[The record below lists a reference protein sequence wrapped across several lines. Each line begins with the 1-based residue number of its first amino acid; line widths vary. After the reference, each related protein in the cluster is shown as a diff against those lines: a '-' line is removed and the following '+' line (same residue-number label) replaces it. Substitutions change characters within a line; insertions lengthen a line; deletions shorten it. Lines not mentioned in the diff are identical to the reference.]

1 MWELAHKEG
10 WALKN
15 RCFWTVVLEKTLDSP
30 LDCKEIKPVHPK
42 GNQSWIFIYSL
53 KGLML
58 KLKLQYFGHLMWRAA
73 SLEKTLMLGKIEGRR
88 RSQQRMR
95 WLAGITDSMNMS
107 LSKFWEM
114 VKVRE
119 AWHAAVHEVTKSWTQ
134 LNNWTLT
141 ILVGRRESLPL
152 QPLPHPPGFL
162 FYLFFCF
169 SVTKSCLTLR
179 DCMGCSTQCFPV
191 LHHLLEFA
199 QVHVHCISDAIQPSQ
214 PLLPSSS
221 SGRWCKTGKPGVLQS
236 MGSQRVGHNW
246 ATEQQQMLPREDSTQ
261 HCSGFCCNLEENLHN
276 VQSPWFPENKRGRCP
291 QITLSRNSL
300 QFSSVQ
306 SLSCVRLFATPW
318 TSARQASLSI
328 TNSQSP
334 PKPMSIKSVMPSN
347 HLILYHPL
355 LLQPSIFPSI
365 RVFSNESAL
374 CIRWP
379 KYWI

>member
-15 RCFWTVVLEKTLDSP
+15 RCFWTVVLEKTLESP

-119 AWHAAVHEVTKSWTQ
+119 AWHAAVHEVAKSWTQ

-141 ILVGRRESLPL
+141 IPVGRRESLPL
-152 QPLPHPPGFL
+152 QPLPHSPGFL
-162 FYLFFCF
+162 FYLFFCLFF
-169 SVTKSCLTLR
+169 SHQVVSDSAR
-179 DCMGCSTQCFPV
+179 
-191 LHHLLEFA
+191 LHGMQHTMLP
-199 QVHVHCISDAIQPSQ
+199 CTSPS
-214 PLLPSSS
+214 PGVCPSSCPLHQ
-221 SGRWCKTGKPGVLQS
+221 WCHPTI
-236 MGSQRVGHNW
+236 
-246 ATEQQQMLPREDSTQ
+246 ST
-261 HCSGFCCNLEENLHN
+261 
-276 VQSPWFPENKRGRCP
+276 
-291 QITLSRNSL
+291 
-300 QFSSVQ
+300 SVA
-306 SLSCVRLFATPW
+306 LF
-318 TSARQASLSI
+318 
-328 TNSQSP
+328 
-334 PKPMSIKSVMPSN
+334 
-347 HLILYHPL
+347 
-355 LLQPSIFPSI
+355 
-365 RVFSNESAL
+365 
-374 CIRWP
+374 
-379 KYWI
+379 